1 MAKNYFVKWLKI
13 ILRNGQIVHPQTYVF
28 FTKTAKSIIWANGN
42 GADKHEPHCIFRR
55 NGQN

>member
-1 MAKNYFVKWLKI
+1 MAKNYFKKWPNCPSSNI
-13 ILRNGQIVHPQTYVF
+13 RF